1 MRIAPSEAKIIKET
15 ASAIFGEHAAV
26 WLFGSR
32 VDDTKKGGDIDLYVE
47 LPPED
52 YDYAKKVRFWCELV
66 NNLGDQKIDI
76 VINKTGV
83 SPHLP
88 IHDVA
93 RTRGVRL

>member
-1 MRIAPSEAKIIKET
+1 MRIAPFEAQAIKEAAHT
-15 ASAIFGEHAAV
+15 VFGKRVAV

-32 VDDTKKGGDIDLYVE
+32 VDDAKKGGDIDLYVE

-52 YDYAKKVRFWCELV
+52 YDYTKKVRFWCELV
-66 NNLGDQKIDI
+66 KNLGDQKIDI
-76 VINKTGV
+76 VINKIGS

-93 RTRGVRL
+93 RAKGIRL